1 MKTNNSKPYFS
12 KMTLISLAC
21 AASLGGA
28 ATDAQAQN
36 LGQCLKDTVGC
47 GVNIA
52 KTQIDILTAATD
64 VLAFT
69 VRYPHCVSDIAAGN
83 FITIGIS
90 GSMVTLAAAGV
101 LKQEGGSYTNY
112 IYGQASR
119 PIVQAISSIVPVP
132 ALSNLLNEN
141 DAELVRLFPGVASAI
156 PIPSVNAPTLE
167 RQLDCGNAIAT
178 TGQAMVGKVKNFVGH
193 AKGAVKSCSAA
204 ASCFAGVLLDIVKDP
219 VGALG
224 SAGEFLVDGADSLKD
239 AVFGGC
245 KNQDTQLFF
254 NANIKPWQNDIA
266 YKVIWGGQPDAYNV
280 KATELVNNC
289 VSYYDGC
296 NSDKDTAQ
304 RQCTVMSTGAVQS
317 DGNGWIAGKGL
328 EQLVRTR
335 QMELR
340 IPQFLATDMKWA
352 LAQPTGGKDTAMLNQ
367 QFARLPAQLQP
378 LVKAKFNFSF
388 KPAREAAVRK
398 IMGFAPGYSG
408 NGDFGG
414 KDAKVAMADQS
425 IGALMLAYVPT
436 QGAENQSTN
445 TKIND
450 LYKQYIP
457 NGDALLQQIE
467 ATVGE
472 SMGKAMAEVVKQNGD
487 AWNEAFTNTQL
498 QKMVKR
504 LDDCKNAHKDAQK
517 TCKQNISDAI
527 QFTYTAMTG
536 LGKVNNYAGIGA
548 LGAQNPAHLSYLK
561 FIQDADNTVGKHVAH
576 SGLVMLGE
584 NQVAASGT
592 ASAPSSAAPV
602 NIAAKPPAPPAAPS
616 QSVMLAAPVLPAGG
630 IANTPVKPSIP
641 NASPVGMPS
650 APVMG
655 VVPMNANRNPPKPV
669 DLAASSGSKPPGI
682 MVAVNVAT
690 PPPGGAVVASQTPA
704 SDKQA
709 VTPSNNNAPP
719 KSVVDLLPFDATA
732 YRKVREKQIEDEW
745 FPKCSAQPQCLK
757 TMDVITEKLLNAE
770 VAALKAGTPL
780 HTDKAAVAVFQNS
793 LDPIYDPQFKSA
805 VPKVVVASQPP
816 TGQAM
821 TNNPASTAKSVVALL
836 PFDPVAYRRV
846 REKEI
851 KDEWLPKCGVI
862 VICQRKMDEITQN
875 LLGREV
881 AALTNGTPLHTDKAA
896 VAAFQNSL
904 DPIFDPQFK
913 AAIPPTATTATTPS
927 GPSTFSNKKPDFKP
941 KL

>member
-21 AASLGGA
+21 AASLGGT

-36 LGQCLKDTVGC
+36 LGQCLKNTLNC
-47 GVNIA
+47 GVKIA
-52 KTQIDILTAATD
+52 QTQIDLLSAATD
-64 VLAFT
+64 VIAFT
-69 VRYPHCVSDIAAGN
+69 ASSPHCIADIVAGN
-83 FITIGIS
+83 FVTMGIS
-90 GSMVTLAAAGV
+90 ASMVSLAATGV
-101 LKQEGGSYTNY
+101 IKQEGGSYINY
-112 IYGQASR
+112 IYGRGGR
-119 PIVQAISSIVPVP
+119 PMVQAVSSIVPVP
-132 ALSNLLNEN
+132 AISNLLKEN
-141 DAELVRLFPGVASAI
+141 DDALIGTAFKGITSLI
-156 PIPSVNAPTLE
+156 PIPSAGAPTLE
-167 RQLDCGNAIAT
+167 RQLDCGNAIAVA
-178 TGQAMVGKVKNFVGH
+178 GQGMIGKVKSFVGH

-204 ASCFAGVLLDIVKDP
+204 ATCFAGVLLDIVKDP

-239 AVFGGC
+239 AIFGGC

-254 NANIKPWQNDIA
+254 NTNIKPWANPIA
-266 YKVIWGGQPDAYNV
+266 YDAIWGGNPNAYD
-280 KATELVNNC
+280 KAKELVANC
-289 VSYYDGC
+289 VGYYDGC
-296 NSDKDTAQ
+296 NSDPDTAK
-304 RQCTVMSTGAVQS
+304 RQCVVMSSGAVQT

-352 LAQPTGGKDTAMLNQ
+352 LAQPTGGKDTAMINQ
-367 QFARLPAQLQP
+367 QFARLPTQLQP
-378 LVKAKFNFSF
+378 LVKAKFSFSF

-436 QGAENQSTN
+436 QGAENKSTN

-457 NGDALLQQIE
+457 NGDALLQQID
-467 ATVGE
+467 AAVAE
-472 SMGKAMAEVVKQNGD
+472 SMRKDIVEVVKQNGD
-487 AWNEAFTNTQL
+487 AWNDAFTNTQL

-504 LDDCKNAHKDAQK
+504 MDDCKDAHKDAQK
-517 TCKQNISDAI
+517 TCKQNIATAI
-527 QFTYTAMTG
+527 EGVFAIMPG
-536 LGKVNNYAGIGA
+536 MGKGKNFAGIGA
-548 LGAQNPAHLSYLK
+548 LGMQDPAYINYVN
-561 FIQDADNTVGKHVAH
+561 FIQGADATVGKHIAQ
-576 SGLVMLGE
+576 SALVMLSE
-584 NQVAASGT
+584 SQLPPTSIAATPGQQPG
-592 ASAPSSAAPV
+592 AIAAAPPKS
-602 NIAAKPPAPPAAPS
+602 NAPA
-616 QSVMLAAPVLPAGG
+616 
-630 IANTPVKPSIP
+630 TT
-641 NASPVGMPS
+641 SPIGMPS
-650 APVMG
+650 APTM
-655 VVPMNANRNPPKPV
+655 A
-669 DLAASSGSKPPGI
+669 
-682 MVAVNVAT
+682 MVAINTAKPAST
-690 PPPGGAVVASQTPA
+690 TNPSAPNASAHAAKAPSSTAPAAPPGGAVVANQPPV

-719 KSVVDLLPFDATA
+719 KSAVDLLPFDATA

-745 FPKCSAQPQCLK
+745 FPKCSAQAQCLK
-757 TMDVITEKLLNAE
+757 TMDEITEKLLNAE

-780 HTDKAAVAVFQNS
+780 HTDKAAVAAFQNS

-816 TGQAM
+816 TGQAT
-821 TNNPASTAKSVVALL
+821 TNNPPSPAKSVVALL
-836 PFDPVAYRRV
+836 PFDATTYRRV

-862 VICQRKMDEITQN
+862 VICQRKMEEIAQS
-875 LLGREV
+875 LLSREV
-881 AALTNGTPLHTDKAA
+881 TALSNGTPLHTDKAA

-904 DPIFDPQFK
+904 DLIFDPQFK

-941 KL
+941 KF